1 MKTFNVTVNGKSYEV
16 QVEEVKSNQPASK
29 APSAPKAATT
39 APAPTPAPVVAP
51 TPQAAPTVAAGANT
65 VNAPMPGKVIAVAV
79 TVGQTVKKGDLLL
92 TLEAMKME
100 NEIFAQDDAVVSEVL
115 VEAGQTVP
123 AGGPMIVLG

>member
-39 APAPTPAPVVAP
+39 APALAPVAAP

-100 NEIFAQDDAVVSEVL
+100 NEIFAQADAVVSEVL

>member
-39 APAPTPAPVVAP
+39 APALAPVAAP
-51 TPQAAPTVAAGANT
+51 TPQAAPTVAVGANT

-100 NEIFAQDDAVVSEVL
+100 NEIFAQADAVVSEVL